1 LTGNLAIDLAISLGG
16 IILMVA
22 VSYFLGAWRTVKID
36 AAAAADR
43 LSFDEPDFKPRAWCV
58 SSDGR
63 AAAAASVNGRE
74 TALVFVLGD
83 GLASRRFRHAAAPV
97 TQDGRSLVWRLGEPS
112 LPKVTVTAENEDI
125 AADWRSEFR
134 AEGL

>member
-1 LTGNLAIDLAISLGG
+1 MTGNLAIDLAISLGG

-43 LSFDEPDFKPRAWCV
+43 LSFDEPDFKPATWRV
-58 SSDGR
+58 SSDGL
-63 AAAAASVNGRE
+63 AAAAASVNGGE

-83 GLASRRFRHAAAPV
+83 GLASRRFRSGAAPV
-97 TQDGRSLVWRLGEPS
+97 RQNGRSLVWRLGEPS
-112 LPKVTVTAENEDI
+112 LPKVTVTAESEDI
-125 AADWRSEFR
+125 AADWHSEFK